1 MSNNTVNLN
10 TVPTES
16 ASAFSNPFKGTMDS
30 TMSKL
35 KENKGVYQAVKYIVI
50 CGSIILLI
58 MFIKYLI
65 VYNYTQKMR
74 RPWLIRGS
82 KDAKKSLVIAQDPA
96 DPNSVPLNRSDNE
109 SGGTE
114 FTYSLWFVID
124 NFVYNKNKWKHVFH
138 KGNNPPYP
146 NRAPGV
152 YFHPN
157 KNSLRMYMNTYE
169 KILEYVDIDNI
180 PVRKWVHLGIVLRE
194 KTFDVYINGS
204 LKKRH
209 IFESLPRQNF
219 GDVWI
224 NLNGGFEGY
233 ISKMRYYQY
242 ALTYEDIDEL
252 VADGPSDDTC
262 GDNKDLPGYLNDK
275 WWLKD

>member
-30 TMSKL
+30 IMSKL
-35 KENKGVYQAVKYIVI
+35 KENKGVYQAVKYIFI

-157 KNSLRMYMNTYE
+157 KNSLRRCGNS
-169 KILEYVDIDNI
+169 KISSLIANNLE
-180 PVRKWVHLGIVLRE
+180 PK
-194 KTFDVYINGS
+194 
-204 LKKRH
+204 
-209 IFESLPRQNF
+209 
-219 GDVWI
+219 
-224 NLNGGFEGY
+224 
-233 ISKMRYYQY
+233 
-242 ALTYEDIDEL
+242 
-252 VADGPSDDTC
+252 
-262 GDNKDLPGYLNDK
+262 
-275 WWLKD
+275 